1 MQLFD
6 TQSAMD
12 IIAHSIGGF
21 SYDTLA
27 RALISKS
34 NYSDSQFLLIEC
46 KKFCDHLE
54 TIGLLKK
61 CHHLLDGQDEYFEY
75 IHH

>member
-1 MQLFD
+1 MQHFD
-6 TQSAMD
+6 KQSAMD
-12 IIAHSIGGF
+12 IISQSTGGF

-27 RALISKS
+27 RALISKD
-34 NYSDSQFLLIEC
+34 NISDTQCLLIEC

-61 CHHLLDGQDEYFEY
+61 CPHLLNGHDEYFEY